1 MCISSA
7 GISTELYI
15 KQPHCNVS
23 ADLDVD
29 NMDTNTYADYSI
41 LFFYHELKI
50 IKLSIERSKVLPVEW
65 NCFTL
70 ALN

>member
-29 NMDTNTYADYSI
+29 NMDTNTYADDII

-50 IKLSIERSKVLPVEW
+50 ILSIERSKVLAVEW